1 MLSFN
6 KIFFSVLCLG
16 LMTFVLAFSQMNS
29 FESTQDSNTQTCMEA
44 DVYLYTSE
52 VPMIKSSILPIENN
66 YFLSVSEIKDLSKNK
81 FFLINGII
89 ALAFLIL
96 ATKLNLEVNI
106 YKFFNKDKNGEIVF
120 SDSTAKSIHYI
131 TAISGRISKV
141 IGVSFGLL
149 AVITFVF

>member
-6 KIFFSVLCLG
+6 KIFFSALCLG
-16 LMTFVLAFSQMNS
+16 LMTSLLAFAQMNS
-29 FESTQDSNTQTCMEA
+29 FESTQDSNTQMVQDA
-44 DVYLYTSE
+44 HLYTSE
-52 VPMIKSSILPIENN
+52 VSMIKSSILPIENN